1 MADAPAQPEL
11 AVHNLLSPSKKP
23 PYFVGRPIEFTGY
36 VDDFER
42 AIAGIEFSLD
52 GGSSWTPYA
61 TEAVDKERG
70 VRWRFVYTPQKP
82 GRYLLKARAV
92 GADGLPSS
100 SLVTGFAF
108 EVLPAMT
115 MFGSARVRAIGG
127 GTLGGG
133 CLFRS
138 RELVD
143 ITPDDAIFL
152 ARSLGIS
159 TIYDMRTRREVA
171 AHPEPYLV
179 GTKTIALE
187 PAEERRKKDADK
199 RLVAGV
205 IGAYGAPEERM
216 CENYRRYVREYPL
229 IGQALRSMA
238 AEGTPALAHCVNGKD
253 RTGVLCAVLLK
264 AAQFDDSAVM
274 EDYLRVNQDHADLIA
289 EEAERLGVGMTARER
304 AILMSFL
311 EARPAY
317 LAAFFDEAAQVYG
330 SFEGYVRRGLRLTDD
345 HIASLRALLLPR

>member
-1 MADAPAQPEL
+1 MSEESIDGRR
-11 AVHNLLSPSKKP
+11 LLSPSKKP
-23 PYFVGRPIEFTGY
+23 PYFVGRPIEFAGY
-36 VDDFER
+36 VDDFEH

-52 GGSSWTPYA
+52 GGDTWTAYE
-61 TEAVDKERG
+61 TRAVDKERG
-70 VRWRFVYTPQKP
+70 VRWKFVYTPEKP
-82 GRYLLKARAV
+82 GRYLLKARAI
-92 GADGLPSS
+92 ASDGLPSS

-143 ITPDDAIFL
+143 ISADDAMFM
-152 ARSLGIS
+152 ARSLGIA

-187 PAEERRKKDADK
+187 PSEERRKKDADK

-205 IGAYGAPEERM
+205 IGSYGEPEERM
-216 CENYRRYVREYPL
+216 RQNYRRYVREYPL

-238 AEGTPALAHCVNGKD
+238 AEGAPALVHCVNGKD
-253 RTGVLCAVLLK
+253 RTGVLAAVLLK
-264 AAQFDDSAVM
+264 VARFDDDAVM
-274 EDYLRVNQDHADLIA
+274 EDYLRVNVDHADLIA
-289 EEAERLGVGMTARER
+289 EEAGRLGVGMTSRER

-311 EARPAY
+311 EARPSY
-317 LAAFFDEAAQVYG
+317 LEAFFDEAARAFG
-330 SFEGYVRRGLRLTDD
+330 SFEGYVRNCLRLEDA
-345 HIASLRALLLPR
+345 HMERLRALLLPE